1 MYDDAKIRRMLLEE
15 FPQIEPRRLEMEEI
29 DFGDRCGAWYLPPD
43 QTQPIRFS
51 VDAKG
56 RTDESIFE
64 IMIPLMRNVLGIK
77 PGQPDAV
84 QEVEGEQVQTLEPKE
99 DDFGLP
105 PLKEAID
112 AIKDVTGVTAETLQ
126 SVAPRRGRHPN
137 ACTCEKCEAKR
148 AAAV

>member
-15 FPQIEPRRLEMEEI
+15 FPQIEPCRLEMEEI
-29 DFGDRCGAWYLPPD
+29 DFGDRCGVWYLPPD

-99 DDFGLP
+99 DEFGLP
-105 PLKEAID
+105 PLKE
-112 AIKDVTGVTAETLQ
+112 TT
-126 SVAPRRGRHPN
+126 RRGRHPN

-148 AAAV
+148 VAAV